1 MTAEELKD
9 VRIKI
14 SLESWIVIRAHAETA
29 NMEINELCRSIIDDF
44 AQKQL
49 HEAKLISKLRR
60 IEGLPGLDGSDD
72 VGRRR

>member
-1 MTAEELKD
+1 
-9 VRIKI
+9 
-14 SLESWIVIRAHAETA
+14 
-29 NMEINELCRSIIDDF
+29 MEINELCRSIIDDF